1 MNGDGTHN
9 KKQIH
14 ELLIYNKGATPIEKN
29 VIVVDEK
36 GNEYER
42 TYPKRAKGLVKN
54 GRARFIDENTICL
67 ACPPQYETEDIK
79 MSENKEVKKVINP
92 ETVAEPKTEVKTN
105 IESVVDKMSLLY
117 CIEQIEKINLNTEYI
132 FETVQALGGVAS
144 GVGPGD
150 VAGQEK
156 AKALGD
162 IVRCRE
168 TTNQRLI
175 AFYEKMYD
183 DLKPKETPLKIAA
196 LSTLSDLFGTTD
208 PDQETLEKLS
218 DIFDTIRHLG

>member
-1 MNGDGTHN
+1 
-9 KKQIH
+9 
-14 ELLIYNKGATPIEKN
+14 
-29 VIVVDEK
+29 
-36 GNEYER
+36 
-42 TYPKRAKGLVKN
+42 
-54 GRARFIDENTICL
+54 
-67 ACPPQYETEDIK
+67 
-79 MSENKEVKKVINP
+79 MSDNKEAKRVKEP
-92 ETVAEPKTEVKTN
+92 ETATEIKTIPEPIT
-105 IESVVDKMSLLY
+105 DKMSLMY
-117 CIEQIEKINLNTEYI
+117 CIDQIEKISIQTEYI
-132 FETVQALGGVAS
+132 FETIQALGGVAS

-183 DLKPKETPLKIAA
+183 DLKPKEKSLQMAA
-196 LSTLSDLFGTTD
+196 LSTLSDMFGTTD
-208 PDQETLEKLS
+208 PNQETLEKLS

>member
-1 MNGDGTHN
+1 M
-9 KKQIH
+9 
-14 ELLIYNKGATPIEKN
+14 
-29 VIVVDEK
+29 
-36 GNEYER
+36 
-42 TYPKRAKGLVKN
+42 
-54 GRARFIDENTICL
+54 
-67 ACPPQYETEDIK
+67 
-79 MSENKEVKKVINP
+79 
-92 ETVAEPKTEVKTN
+92 
-105 IESVVDKMSLLY
+105 Y
-117 CIEQIEKINLNTEYI
+117 CIDQIEKINLNTEYI
-132 FETVQALGGVAS
+132 FEAIQSLGGVAS
-144 GVGPGD
+144 GAVPGD

-208 PDQETLEKLS
+208 PDQESLEKLS
-218 DIFDTIRHLG
+218 DIFDTIRHLD

>member
-1 MNGDGTHN
+1 
-9 KKQIH
+9 
-14 ELLIYNKGATPIEKN
+14 
-29 VIVVDEK
+29 
-36 GNEYER
+36 
-42 TYPKRAKGLVKN
+42 
-54 GRARFIDENTICL
+54 
-67 ACPPQYETEDIK
+67 
-79 MSENKEVKKVINP
+79 MSENKEVKKVKEP
-92 ETVAEPKTEVKTN
+92 ETATEFKSNTETSADKTT
-105 IESVVDKMSLLY
+105 LLY
-117 CIEQIEKINLNTEYI
+117 CIDQIEKINLNTEYI
-132 FETVQALGGVAS
+132 FETIQSLGGVAS

-183 DLKPKETPLKIAA
+183 DLKPKETPLKMAA

>member
-14 ELLIYNKGATPIEKN
+14 ELLIYNKGAIPIEKN

-42 TYPKRAKGLVKN
+42 TYPKRARGLVKN

-67 ACPPQYETEDIK
+67 ACPPQNETEDIE
-79 MSENKEVKKVINP
+79 MSDNKEVKKIKDP
-92 ETVAEPKTEVKTN
+92 ETVAESIAE
-105 IESVVDKMSLLY
+105 DKSASNPVTDKVTMLY
-117 CIEQIEKINLNTEYI
+117 CIEQIEKIQRDTRYI
-132 FETVQALGGVAS
+132 FETIQAIS
-144 GVGPGD
+144 GVLSVGQPGD

-162 IVRCRE
+162 VVRCRE

-183 DLKPKETPLKIAA
+183 DLKPKNDLQLAA
-196 LSTLSDLFGTTD
+196 LSTLSNFYGDSDLN
-208 PDQETLEKLS
+208 PESLEKLS
-218 DIFDTIRHLG
+218 DIFDSIRHLG